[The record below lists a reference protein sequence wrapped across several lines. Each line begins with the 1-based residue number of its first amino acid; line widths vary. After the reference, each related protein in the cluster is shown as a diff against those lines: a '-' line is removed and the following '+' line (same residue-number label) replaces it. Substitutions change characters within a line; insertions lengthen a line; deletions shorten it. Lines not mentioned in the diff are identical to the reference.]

1 MPQSHEQESH
11 IERSYR
17 SDLAASKPLATGGR
31 EHEPHEDVIADPGGK
46 GDMPPVPE
54 VVDVSR
60 QEGET
65 EIFRSANTEHGSDS
79 DREGAVPRK
88 IEEEIERIGIHVRN
102 RGPHAVCALSRFE
115 PVRLD
120 EGCHEELVGEAPHD
134 VLYSGID
141 VGEQDVTDPG
151 LSQVTGEAAESVDR
165 TRRNCREEE
174 EKQDILPG

>member
-31 EHEPHEDVIADPGGK
+31 EHEPHEDVIAEPGGEA
-46 GDMPPVPE
+46 DMPPVPE

-79 DREGAVPRK
+79 DPEGAVPRK
-88 IEEEIERIGIHVRN
+88 TEERIGLKGINVRD

-115 PVRLD
+115 PVGLD
-120 EGCHEELVGEAPHD
+120 EGRHEELVGEARHD
-134 VLYSGID
+134 VLEG
-141 VGEQDVTDPG
+141 G
-151 LSQVTGEAAESVDR
+151 
-165 TRRNCREEE
+165 RRA
-174 EKQDILPG
+174 GGA